1 MRDNHVKVAVTGAA
15 GQIGYALLFR
25 IAAGEMFGPNTTVDL
40 QLLELEASLPAL
52 EGVCMELEDCAFP
65 LLRNISTTSDLN
77 EAMDGANWALL
88 VGAVPRKS
96 GMERA
101 DLLKVNGAVFTA
113 QGKAIN
119 NYAADNVQVLT
130 VGNPCNTNCL
140 ITMKNAPDV
149 PQNQFY
155 AMTMLD
161 HYRALSQ
168 LAKRAQ
174 VPVEAVKKMIIWGN
188 HSSTQFPDFTKATI
202 NGDYLT
208 DVITDRKWLEN
219 SFIERVQKRGGE
231 IIKARGA
238 SSAASAANAIIGS
251 VANIVNE
258 TPQDDYYSLAVCSNG
273 EYGVDK
279 DLIFSFPCQTEEG
292 QIKVVEG
299 LEHDEFARERIQTTL
314 DELRTERDTVKDMG
328 LI

>member
-77 EAMDGANWALL
+77 EAMDSANWALL

>member
-1 MRDNHVKVAVTGAA
+1 MAHNHVKVAVTGAA

-25 IAAGEMFGPNTTVDL
+25 IAAGEMFGPDTTVDL

-52 EGVCMELEDCAFP
+52 DGVCMELEDCAFP

-119 NYAADNVQVLT
+119 NYAADDVQVLT

-149 PQNQFY
+149 PKNQFY

-208 DVITDRKWLEN
+208 DVITDRKWLE
-219 SFIERVQKRGGE
+219 STFIERVQKRGGE

-258 TPQDDYYSLAVCSNG
+258 TAQDDYYSLAVCSRG
-273 EYGVDK
+273 EYGVDE

-314 DELRTERDTVKDMG
+314 DELRTERDTVKEMG

>member
-1 MRDNHVKVAVTGAA
+1 MTQQHVKVAVTGAA

-25 IAAGEMFGPNTTVDL
+25 IAAGEMFGPETTVDL

-96 GMERA
+96 GMERS

-119 NYAADNVQVLT
+119 NYAADDVQVLT

-168 LAKRAQ
+168 IAQRAE
-174 VPVEAVKKMIIWGN
+174 VPVETVKKLVIWGN

-202 NGDYLT
+202 QGQPLT
-208 DVITDRKWLEN
+208 DVVTDRKWLET
-219 SFIERVQKRGGE
+219 SFIERVQQRGGE

-251 VANIVNE
+251 VSNIVTE
-258 TPQDDYYSLAVCSNG
+258 TPHDDWYSLALCSTG
-273 EYGVDK
+273 QYDVDK
-279 DLIFSFPCQTEEG
+279 DLIFSFPCRTVNG
-292 QIKVVEG
+292 QIEVVEG
-299 LEHDEFARERIQTTL
+299 LEHDDFAQERIQATL
-314 DELRTERDTVKDMG
+314 DELRTERDTVREMG

>member
-1 MRDNHVKVAVTGAA
+1 MTQQHVKVAVTGAA

-52 EGVCMELEDCAFP
+52 EGVAMELEDCAFP
-65 LLRNISTTSDLN
+65 LLRNITITSDLN
-77 EAMDGANWALL
+77 EAMDSANWALL

-96 GMERA
+96 GMERS

-119 NYAADNVQVLT
+119 NYAADDVQVLT

-174 VPVEAVKKMIIWGN
+174 VPVESVKKMIIWGN
-188 HSSTQFPDFTKATI
+188 HSATQFPDFRKVTVQ
-202 NGDYLT
+202 GQPLE
-208 DVITDRKWLEN
+208 DVIQDRKWLES
-219 SFIERVQKRGGE
+219 SFIDRVQQRGAE

-251 VANIVNE
+251 VANIVND
-258 TPQDDYYSLAVCSNG
+258 TPDDDWYSLAVCSTG
-273 EYGVDK
+273 QYGVDN
-279 DLIFSFPCQTEEG
+279 DLIFSFPCRTANGNIQV
-292 QIKVVEG
+292 IEG
-299 LEHDEFARERIQTTL
+299 LEHDDFAQQRFQTTL
-314 DELRTERDTVKDMG
+314 EELRTERDTVKEMG